1 MNRTAP
7 ILTRTI
13 IFCLVFS
20 PILIFSQSIQEA
32 DSLEVRYQNGN
43 FQETERFEILRVL
56 ASKGDVDKM
65 LIYSNSMIE
74 AAKAVDSLD
83 ALGDGYVYRGH
94 ALRLKSDYPEALKT
108 YFEATR
114 VGRLLENDRRI
125 ARSEIS
131 IADVYSEMGNHKNAV
146 KYYQS
151 AIGLLRALPD
161 SIGFSSALENLGDE
175 YLNVEMP
182 DSALLFFEE
191 SGKVFRA
198 QNYNEGLAYNMGN
211 RGIAYAQLG
220 RDQMAKDTINR
231 AITMMELMKNY
242 YPISVY
248 LTYMS
253 DIYLNQGNW
262 TVAMNYAS
270 RSLEIAE
277 KHGLKDQISA
287 ANLKISQLYEQN
299 GEYDRSL
306 DFYKKHIAY
315 RDSVNNIASVQE
327 MANIRANFEIAQ
339 KQIEVDLLNQKR
351 RVQQIIVVAVAIA
364 LFLISLLA
372 LGLLRRNKFI
382 QRTKRLIEKEKER
395 SDNLLLNI
403 LPEETAQELKESGR
417 VKAKRFESVTV
428 LFTDFKGFTFYSED
442 LTPEQLVK
450 SVDFYFSKFDEI
462 IEKYGLEKIKTIGD
476 AYMCAGGL
484 PFPSEDHAL
493 KVTQAA
499 FEIAEFIEEM
509 KQAEEGEIAHFD
521 VRIGINTGP
530 VVAGVVG
537 TKKFAYDIWGDTV
550 NIASRMESNSLPG
563 HINVSENTHQMI
575 KDHFDCIFRGEIHV
589 KNKGM
594 MKMYFVNRKHI
605 TNGKS
610 TTEHV
615 DEPSSVQNQD

>member
-351 RVQQIIVVAVAIA
+351 RAQQIIVVAVAIA

-610 TTEHV
+610 TAEHV

>member
-351 RVQQIIVVAVAIA
+351 RAQQIIVVAVAIA

-563 HINVSENTHQMI
+563 HINVSENTHQLI

>member
-1 MNRTAP
+1 MNSTAP

-351 RVQQIIVVAVAIA
+351 RAQQIIVVAVAIA

-563 HINVSENTHQMI
+563 HINVSENTHQLI

>member
-1 MNRTAP
+1 MP
-7 ILTRTI
+7 IT
-13 IFCLVFS
+13 VFS
-20 PILIFSQSIQEA
+20 QILQQA
-32 DSLEVRYQNGN
+32 DSLEDRYLKGD
-43 FQETERFEILRVL
+43 FPEEERIALLREL
-56 ASKGDVDKM
+56 AYAGDVDKM
-65 LIYSNSMIE
+65 LKYSNELIE
-74 AAKAVDSLD
+74 TAERLDSLD
-83 ALGDGYVYRGH
+83 GLGDGYIYKGH
-94 ALRLKSDYPEALKT
+94 ALRLKSDLPEALKN

-114 VGRLLENDRRI
+114 IGRQLNKVKRI

-131 IADVYSEMGNHKNAV
+131 IADVYSMMGNHQNAV
-146 KYYQS
+146 RYYQS
-151 AIGLLRALPD
+151 AIGLLRDIQD

-175 YLNVEMP
+175 YLTVDMP
-182 DSALLFFEE
+182 DSALMFFDE
-191 SGKVFRA
+191 SGRVFRA
-198 QNYNEGLAYNMGN
+198 MNYTEGLAYNLGN

-231 AITMMELMKNY
+231 AVTMMEIMQNY

-262 TVAMNYAS
+262 TVAMNYAQ
-270 RSLEIAE
+270 RSLEIAQ
-277 KHGLKDQISA
+277 KHGLKDQLSGA
-287 ANLKISQLYEQN
+287 TLKISELYEQK
-299 GEYDRSL
+299 GEYSKSL
-306 DFYKKHIAY
+306 DFYKQHIAY

-339 KQIEVDLLNQKR
+339 NKEMAEIRANFEIAQKQVEVDLLNQKR
-351 RVQQIIVVAVAIA
+351 RVQQIIVIAVASA

-372 LGLLRRNKFI
+372 LGLFRRNKFI
-382 QRTKRLIEKEKER
+382 QRTKRLIEKEKDR

-428 LFTDFKGFTFYSED
+428 LFTDFKGFTYYSED

-499 FEIAEFIEEM
+499 FEIAEFMEEM
-509 KQAEEGEIAHFD
+509 KQTKEEEIAHFE

-563 HINVSENTHQMI
+563 HINISENTHQLV

-594 MKMYFVNRKHI
+594 MKMYFVNRKHNS
-605 TNGKS
+605 NGKS
-610 TTEHV
+610 NTEHI
-615 DEPSSVQNQD
+615 DEPSSVQNQG